1 MMHHKL
7 KVTKEMI
14 WGTKQNLEEIKTEK
28 KAELK
33 PFLNPNTGM
42 LASTFCHN

>member
-14 WGTKQNLEEIKTEK
+14 WGGKVELGGPQSRKEIQTETL
-28 KAELK
+28 LK
-33 PFLNPNTGM
+33 P
-42 LASTFCHN
+42 